1 VILRESLPILINL
14 RFYQFSFQL
23 DLQLQPIVN
32 LASRYNAIPG
42 ISLGTKLFLHL
53 RWMLTPYSEIA
64 GYVPKEGRVLDVGC
78 GHGLLAMKMALNA
91 PECSVLAT
99 DHDAQRISLA
109 RLASVGIRNLQF
121 EVSTGSPVTEAGL
134 DGKFDAIVMIDFL
147 HYFSPEQQ
155 DAMIAK
161 AFANLEKGG
170 WLLAREVNQQGGLV
184 SKLNQLYEKMAT
196 LTGFTQSNTIQAK
209 ENLSF
214 KSQSGWEAKFA
225 EHGFK
230 VRSEPCSSPIFADI
244 LYICQR

>member
-1 VILRESLPILINL
+1 M
-14 RFYQFSFQL
+14 
-23 DLQLQPIVN
+23 N
-32 LASRYNAIPG
+32 LASRYNTIPG

-53 RWMLTPYSEIA
+53 RWWLTPYERMA
-64 GYVPKEGRVLDVGC
+64 AYVPKSGKVLDVGC
-78 GHGLLAMKMALNA
+78 GHGLLAMEMALSA
-91 PECSVLAT
+91 PNRTVLAT
-99 DHDAQRISLA
+99 DHDVARIALA
-109 RLASVGIRNLQF
+109 TQAGKGIANLKF
-121 EVSTGSPVTEAGL
+121 EVSTGSPVADVGAE
-134 DGKFDAIVMIDFL
+134 GKFDAIMMIDFL

-155 DAMIAK
+155 DAMIVK
-161 AFANLEKGG
+161 AFANLQPGG
-170 WLLAREVNQQGGLV
+170 WLLAREVNQQGGLI

>member
-1 VILRESLPILINL
+1 
-14 RFYQFSFQL
+14 
-23 DLQLQPIVN
+23 VN
-32 LASRYNAIPG
+32 LASRYNTIPG

-64 GYVPKEGRVLDVGC
+64 GYVPKAGRVLDVGC
-78 GHGLLAMKMALNA
+78 GHGLLAMKMALIA
-91 PECSVLAT
+91 PERSVLAT
-99 DHDAQRISLA
+99 DHDAQRIDIA
-109 RLASVGIRNLQF
+109 RQAGAGIANLQF
-121 EVSTGSPVTEAGL
+121 EVSTGSPVAEGR
-134 DGKFDAIVMIDFL
+134 FDAIMMIDFL

-161 AFANLEKGG
+161 AFANLQPGG
-170 WLLAREVNQQGGLV
+170 WLLAREVDEQTGLI
-184 SKLNQLYEKMAT
+184 SKLNQLYEKLAT

-244 LYICQR
+244 LYVCEKLA

>member
-1 VILRESLPILINL
+1 M
-14 RFYQFSFQL
+14 
-23 DLQLQPIVN
+23 N
-32 LASRYNAIPG
+32 LASRYNTIPG

-53 RWMLTPYSEIA
+53 RWWLTPYERMA
-64 GYVPKEGRVLDVGC
+64 AYVPKSGKVLDVGC
-78 GHGLLAMKMALNA
+78 GHGLLAMEMALSEPNRM
-91 PECSVLAT
+91 VLAT
-99 DHDAQRISLA
+99 DHDVARIELA
-109 RLASVGIRNLQF
+109 KQAANSGKGIANLKF
-121 EVSTGSPVTEAGL
+121 EVSTGSPVADVGAES
-134 DGKFDAIVMIDFL
+134 KFDAIMMIDFL

-161 AFANLEKGG
+161 AFASLEKGG
-170 WLLAREVNQQGGLV
+170 WLLAREVNQQGGLI
-184 SKLNQLYEKMAT
+184 SKLNQFYEKMAT
-196 LTGFTQSNTIQAK
+196 LTGFTQSNNVKTK